1 MTEKKTDISKMQS
14 WILASRPRTLPAAL
28 VPVMVGSSLAYYKG
42 TFYPLYSL
50 IALICAVLI
59 QIGTNFS
66 NDLYDHLKGSDT
78 RERKGPQRVLATG
91 LISVKEMEIGIIIVF
106 GLAFLLGLYLVY
118 SVDLIIL
125 WIGILSI
132 IFGLAYT
139 AGPFPLAYNGL
150 GDIFVFI
157 FFGIIGTVGTYYL
170 HLKEFSLLAFIIS
183 LPVGALVT
191 NILIVNNYRDIE
203 EDKKARKN
211 TLAGLLGKKFSRLE
225 DIFFMLLSFFI
236 PFILHFKY
244 DFGFFVFLPYITL
257 PLAITL
263 IKMLYILN
271 GTQLNKTL
279 ELTAKFSALF
289 GLLFSTGII
298 LGNSY

>member
-1 MTEKKTDISKMQS
+1 MNEEIRKISKLQS

-42 TFYPLYSL
+42 TFYPFYSL
-50 IALICAVLI
+50 IALICSFLI
-59 QIGTNFS
+59 QIGTNFT

-91 LISVKEMEIGIIIVF
+91 LISVKEMEIGIIFIF

-118 SVDLIIL
+118 SVGLVIL

-170 HLKEFSLLAFIIS
+170 HLKEFSTLAFIIS

-191 NILIVNNYRDIE
+191 NILIVNNYRDID
-203 EDKKARKN
+203 EDKKAGKN
-211 TLAGLLGKKFSRLE
+211 TLAVLLGREFSLFE
-225 DIFFMLLSFFI
+225 YIFFMLLSFFV
-236 PFILHFKY
+236 PFLLHFKY
-244 DFGFFVFLPYITL
+244 DFGLWIFLPYITL

-263 IKMLYILN
+263 IKMLYVHK

-289 GLLFSTGII
+289 GFLFSTGII
-298 LGNSY
+298 LGNFF